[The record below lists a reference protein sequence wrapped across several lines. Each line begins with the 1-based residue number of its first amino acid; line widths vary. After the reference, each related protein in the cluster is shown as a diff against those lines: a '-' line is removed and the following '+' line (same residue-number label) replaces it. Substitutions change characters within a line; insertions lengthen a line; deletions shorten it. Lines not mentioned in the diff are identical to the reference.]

1 MIDET
6 NNLYKELKNTLKD
19 KVAEN
24 KIVCPVNIMHLLEL
38 ASQSSKEKRL
48 KISAL
53 MEEFSNSIG
62 FRHIN
67 NIFTDE
73 YKYILR
79 NIEGDLSNL
88 KIPKTTAFSH
98 FIEFFGVGTLDFGHR
113 EVDITK
119 TKEMSKKIFQ
129 KLSKF
134 HLYQILE
141 NASTPTFDL
150 LKNRKNLIK
159 NLVINKNV
167 NNQEV
172 NNDIEELIAE
182 ETKNFIKTFEKE
194 IIKTSLI
201 AFKNSDF
208 IEKTNN
214 GWFEKVNTVEN
225 LLRSPFAFNC
235 IYLHA
240 YFQYSKPKMLPN
252 DLDDIIHLICP
263 LYYCDLVAMDNFMR
277 HISKDVLNLD
287 AKYSTQITSDPEEL
301 LDFLKVF

>member
-6 NNLYKELKNTLKD
+6 NSVYKEIKNTIKN
-19 KVAEN
+19 KVREN
-24 KIVCPVNIMHLLEL
+24 KIVCPVNIIHLLEL

-62 FRHIN
+62 IRHLN

-88 KIPKTTAFSH
+88 KAPKTTAFSH
-98 FIEFFGVGTLDFGHR
+98 FIECFGVGTLDFGNQ

-141 NASTPTFDL
+141 NASTPTFDR

-159 NLVINKNV
+159 NLVINKNI
-167 NNQEV
+167 NNQET
-172 NNDIEELIAE
+172 NNDIKELIAK
-182 ETKNFIKTFEKE
+182 ETKGFIKTFDKE
-194 IIKTSLI
+194 IIKASSI

-214 GWFEKVNTVEN
+214 GWFKKVNTVEN
-225 LLRSPFAFNC
+225 LLKSPFAFNW

-240 YFQYSKPKMLPN
+240 HLQYSKPKMSPN
-252 DLDDIIHLICP
+252 DLDDIIHLVCP
-263 LYYCDLVAMDNFMR
+263 LYYCDLVATDNFMR
-277 HISKDVLNLD
+277 HISKDVLSLD
-287 AKYSTQITSDPEEL
+287 TKYSTEITSDPEEL
-301 LDFLKVF
+301 LDFIKVF